1 MKKELCTP
9 CAMELSEKRSVQFVS
24 RGTNQKVTCN
34 CCGRRRFGGVYD
46 VRWKRKSAPS
56 VGADKGT
63 KENNFIKKL
72 TQKRSDVK

>member
-9 CAMELSEKRSVQFVS
+9 CAMELSEKRSVQLVS
-24 RGTNQKVTCN
+24 RGTNQKVTCD

-56 VGADKGT
+56 VGADEGT
-63 KENNFIKKL
+63 VENNSIKKL